1 MSLADGLLEELVD
14 ALAGR
19 VITEPTSMEAY
30 RRDQCLVAVAGRPL
44 AVVRAGDAADVVTV
58 LTIAD
63 QHAAPVVIRGAGT
76 GLAGA
81 ANALDGCIVLDVS
94 RLTALTID
102 PVARTATVGPG
113 VLNADLD
120 AAAREHGL
128 FYAPDPGSRA
138 ISSIGGNIAT
148 NAGGM
153 CCAKY
158 GVTADHTL
166 ALTVVLAGGETIRTG
181 RATHKDVAGLD
192 LTRLVV
198 GSEGTLGVV
207 VEATVRLLPAS
218 PGTATAAL
226 TFPTVAAAVEAVLA
240 IERVARPSAVE
251 LMDETTVRAVNLMTR
266 MGLDEVPTLL
276 VVTDGSDHAAE
287 IAAVVEVAAAH
298 GALAAFHTDDTD
310 EGTALMEARRVAL
323 TALERLG
330 TTLLDDVCVPIHRLP
345 DLEARIAKAAAEHG
359 VTVGVFGHAADGNL
373 HPTIVYDA
381 TEAGAAERAY
391 ACFDQIVLAAID
403 LGGTVS
409 GEHGIGSL
417 KIDYLERQVGAA
429 ERALMHRIK
438 TAFDP
443 SGILNPGR
451 GY

>member
-1 MSLADGLLEELVD
+1 MSLVEQLAH

-19 VITEPTSMEAY
+19 VVTEPSTMEAY
-30 RRDQCLVAVAGRPL
+30 RRDQCLVAEAGAPL
-44 AVVRAGDAADVVTV
+44 AVVRASGAADVVTV
-58 LTIAD
+58 LSLAHE
-63 QHAAPVVIRGAGT
+63 HAVPVVTRGAGT
-76 GLAGA
+76 GLAGG

-94 RLTALTID
+94 RMTDLVID

-113 VLNADLD
+113 VINADLD

-158 GVTADHTL
+158 GVTVDHTL
-166 ALTVVLAGGETIRTG
+166 VLTVVLAGGETIRTG
-181 RATHKDVAGLD
+181 RTTHKDVAGLD
-192 LTRLVV
+192 LTRLIV

-207 VEATVRLLPAS
+207 VEATVRLLPAPQS
-218 PGTATAAL
+218 TATAAF
-226 TFPTVAAAVEAVLA
+226 TFPTVATAVEAVLA
-240 IERVARPSAVE
+240 IERVAQPSAVE

-276 VVTDGSDHAAE
+276 VVTDGADPAAE
-287 IAAVVEVAAAH
+287 ITAVAAVAEAH
-298 GALAAFHTDDTD
+298 GALTSFHTDDPE
-310 EGTALMEARRVAL
+310 EGSALMEARRVAL

-330 TTLLDDVCVPIHRLP
+330 TTLLDDVCVPVHRLP
-345 DLEARIAKAAAEHG
+345 ELETRIAKAAAEHG

-381 TEAGAAERAY
+381 TEPGAADRAQ
-391 ACFDQIVLAAID
+391 ACFDEIVLAAID

-409 GEHGIGSL
+409 GEHGIGTL
-417 KIDYLERQVGAA
+417 KLGYLEQQVGST

-438 TAFDP
+438 AAFDP
-443 SGILNPGR
+443 AGILNPGR

>member
-1 MSLADGLLEELVD
+1 MSLIEKLVE
-14 ALAGR
+14 ALDGR
-19 VITEPTSMEAY
+19 VVTEPSTMEAY
-30 RRDQCLVAVAGRPL
+30 RHDQCLVATAGMPL
-44 AVVRAGDAADVVTV
+44 AVVRAIDAADVAAV
-58 LTIAD
+58 LALAD
-63 QHAAPVVIRGAGT
+63 QHAVPVVTRGAGT

-94 RLTALTID
+94 RLSTLSID

-153 CCAKY
+153 CCTKY

-166 ALTVVLAGGETIRTG
+166 ALTVVLAGGETIHTG
-181 RATHKDVAGLD
+181 RTTHKDVAGLD
-192 LTRLVV
+192 LARLIV

-207 VEATVRLLPAS
+207 VEATVRLLPA
-218 PGTATAAL
+218 PAGTATAAL
-226 TFPTVAAAVEAVLA
+226 TFPTVAAAVGAVLA
-240 IERVARPSAVE
+240 IERVAQPSAVE
-251 LMDETTVRAVNLMTR
+251 LMDETTVHAVNLMTR

-276 VVTDGSDHAAE
+276 VVTDGTDPAAE
-287 IAAVVEVAAAH
+287 IATVADVAAAH
-298 GALAAFHTDDTD
+298 GALAVFHTDDAD
-310 EGTALMEARRVAL
+310 EGSALMEARRVAL
-323 TALERLG
+323 TALEQLG

-345 DLEARIAKAAAEHG
+345 ELETRIAKAAAEHG

-381 TEAGAAERAY
+381 TEPGAAERAQ
-391 ACFDQIVLAAID
+391 ACFDQIVLAAVE

-409 GEHGIGSL
+409 GEHGIGTL
-417 KIDYLERQVGAA
+417 KIDYLEQQVGTA

-438 TAFDP
+438 AAFDP
-443 SGILNPGR
+443 TGILNPGR

>member
-1 MSLADGLLEELVD
+1 MGLVD
-14 ALAGR
+14 DLARGLGGR
-19 VITEPTSMEAY
+19 VLTDPATMEAY
-30 RRDQCLVAVAGRPL
+30 RHDQCLPATAGMPL
-44 AVVRAGDAADVVTV
+44 AVVRAGGASDVVTV
-58 LTIAD
+58 LTLAER
-63 QHAAPVVIRGAGT
+63 HVAPVVTRGAGT
-76 GLAGA
+76 GLAGG
-81 ANALDGCIVLDVS
+81 ANALDGCVVLDMS
-94 RLTALTID
+94 RLTSLSID

-113 VLNADLD
+113 VITADLD
-120 AAAREHGL
+120 AAARKHGL
-128 FYAPDPGSRA
+128 FYAPDPGSRT

-181 RATHKDVAGLD
+181 RTTRKDVAGLD
-192 LTRLVV
+192 LTRLMV

-207 VEATVRLLPAS
+207 VEATVRLLPVS

-226 TFPTVAAAVEAVLA
+226 TFSTVADAIEAVLA
-240 IERVARPSAVE
+240 LERVAQPSAVE
-251 LMDETTVRAVNLMTR
+251 LMDETTIRAVNKMTR

-276 VVTDGSDHAAE
+276 VVTDGPDPSAE
-287 IAAVVEVAAAH
+287 ITAVAEVATAH
-298 GALAAFHTDDTD
+298 GALAVFHTDDPD
-310 EGTALMEARRVAL
+310 DGAALMEARRVAL
-323 TALERLG
+323 TALEQLG
-330 TTLLDDVCVPIHRLP
+330 TTLLDDVCVPVHRLP
-345 DLEARIAKAAAEHG
+345 ELETRIAKAAAEHG

-381 TEAGAAERAY
+381 TEPEAAERAQ
-391 ACFDQIVLAAID
+391 ACFDRIVLAAID

-409 GEHGIGSL
+409 GEHGIGTL
-417 KIDYLERQVGAA
+417 KIGYVEQQVGVA

-438 TAFDP
+438 AAFDP
-443 SGILNPGR
+443 TGILNPGR